1 MPRGFQVAVRKRKR
15 TKRAYFERSPL
26 RSVAPAVGR
35 LRHDEVHRPGA
46 AAGGRCRTG
55 DEEVPAAGREESM
68 PRRAREPLPVQLP
81 GFGSGILSPRS
92 SLEKSYNISKAFLGS
107 KRGF

>member
-1 MPRGFQVAVRKRKR
+1 
-15 TKRAYFERSPL
+15 
-26 RSVAPAVGR
+26 
-35 LRHDEVHRPGA
+35 
-46 AAGGRCRTG
+46 
-55 DEEVPAAGREESM
+55 M